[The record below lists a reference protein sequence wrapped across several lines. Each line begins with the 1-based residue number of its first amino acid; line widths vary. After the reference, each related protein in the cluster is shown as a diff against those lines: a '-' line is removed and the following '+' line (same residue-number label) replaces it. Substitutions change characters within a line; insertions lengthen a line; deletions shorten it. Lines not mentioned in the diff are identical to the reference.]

1 MTDPWRRRSPGSVP
15 DETHKAPSTDLPA
28 LFADAALT
36 PWGAQEFEQIQRRI
50 AQGIRWDLVVVGA
63 GISGAGVAR
72 DAARRGLSVL
82 VLDAADVAHG
92 TSSRSTRLI
101 HGGVRYLE
109 QGQLGLVFEALRERA
124 RLYRAAPHL
133 VEPARFLFP
142 AYAGDRLG
150 PWMLRMGLT
159 LYDALNLFRGEGHDA
174 LGPQRCSEVEPLLR
188 ADGLRGAVVY
198 EDAVTDDA
206 RLTLTVLQDARRHG
220 AEVSTYTPVGR
231 IERDPG
237 GLAVHLRENAVAL
250 ARQVVVATGP
260 WTGRALLGEP
270 GDGVVLKSKGV
281 HVVLRAEDVP
291 VKRPVVVQAPG
302 DASRILFVVP
312 WGTRTYVG
320 TTDTPY
326 EGDPSGCGVLEHE
339 ERELLD
345 TVSGVLPGARLDP
358 DRIISAWAGVRPLVR
373 PEGAVGDS
381 VEVSRK
387 HRIVHGDSGALG
399 LVGGK
404 LTTFRAMAEEV
415 VDLVVRRLTEQ
426 WPDDH
431 PPAKPCSTE
440 DSPLVP
446 LPPLTDAERGDPLLA
461 DLHGRHG
468 PAARLLA
475 DAARGAKHLE
485 ARIVPDLPYR
495 RIELMHAVTH
505 EGARHVSDV
514 LRRRLPLALTDP
526 NLGGPVARELATLLV
541 EARGG
546 AGAEIEDELERYR
559 DEVRAETRREP
570 RIEPARA
577 SASPRS
583 GPP

>member
-1 MTDPWRRRSPGSVP
+1 MPDPTP
-15 DETHKAPSTDLPA
+15 KAPPAHLPA
-28 LFADAALT
+28 LFADAALP
-36 PWGAQEFEQIQRRI
+36 PWGPPEIRQVRQRI
-50 AQGIRWDLVVVGA
+50 AEGTRWDLVVVGA

-82 VLDAADVAHG
+82 VLDAGDVAHG

-109 QGQLGLVFEALRERA
+109 QGQIGLVFEALRERA

-174 LGPQRCSEVEPLLR
+174 LGAQRCAELEPLLR
-188 ADGLRGAVVY
+188 VEGLRGAVLY

-220 AEVSTYTPVGR
+220 AEVSTYTPVEQVQR
-231 IERDPG
+231 EPG
-237 GLAVHLRENAVAL
+237 GLALHLDGGTIAH

-260 WTGRALLGEP
+260 WTGRELLGDA
-270 GDGVVLKSKGV
+270 GDGVLLKSKGV
-281 HVVLRAEDVP
+281 HVVFRAQDVP
-291 VKRPVVVQAPG
+291 VKQPVVVQAPG

-326 EGDPSGCGVLEHE
+326 DGDPAGCGVLEHE
-339 ERELLD
+339 EQELLE
-345 TVSGVLPGARLDP
+345 TVGRVLPGARLDP

-373 PEGAVGDS
+373 PEGSVGDS

-415 VDLVVRRLTEQ
+415 VDVVARRLADQ
-426 WPDDH
+426 WPADR
-431 PPAKPCSTE
+431 PAASRCSTA
-440 DSPLVP
+440 DAPLVP
-446 LPPLTDAERGDPLLA
+446 LPALSQTEHADPLLR

-468 PAARLLA
+468 PGARLLA
-475 DAARGAKHLE
+475 DAARGVEHLE
-485 ARIVPDLPYR
+485 ARIVADLPYR
-495 RIELMHAVTH
+495 RIELHHAVTH
-505 EGARHVSDV
+505 EGAQHLSDV

-526 NLGGPVARELATLLV
+526 DLGGPVARELATLLV

-546 AGAEIEDELERYR
+546 AGAEIEDELERYQA
-559 DEVRAETRREP
+559 EVRAESRREP
-570 RIEPARA
+570 RIEPA
-577 SASPRS
+577 SAVSSR
-583 GPP
+583 